1 MQYRNNASF
10 ILASCCCHAYACIL
24 HVFAFLAL
32 VSLVRT
38 RLKEFCSLSGEEL
51 SSVPPSPNDIRKL
64 SKDYTAVAE
73 DTRQDENHV
82 DYITPDE
89 VSAAML
95 LLVAERSGDT
105 CHKETHEAVSTRDGI
120 QQVESSRR
128 LSSSD
133 AKKRDGSPRQPTRR
147 SASDVSSNK
156 RLEEYHKWKV
166 SGCKG
171 DPPAKLK
178 ISQ

>member
-1 MQYRNNASF
+1 MCYKLICKF
-10 ILASCCCHAYACIL
+10 
-24 HVFAFLAL
+24 FA
-32 VSLVRT
+32 
-38 RLKEFCSLSGEEL
+38 GEEL
-51 SSVPPSPNDIRKL
+51 ASVPPSPSDPRRL
-64 SKDYTAVAE
+64 SKDCTTGAE
-73 DTRQDENHV
+73 NTMKEDQYNIDHVMSNEVDTGSKCL
-82 DYITPDE
+82 
-89 VSAAML
+89 SAGTGSNDIQF
-95 LLVAERSGDT
+95 AEH
-105 CHKETHEAVSTRDGI
+105 HKMTTTEPANAQGSI
-120 QQVESSRR
+120 QQVESNRR

-133 AKKRDGSPRQPTRR
+133 VRSQDGRPRQSTRR